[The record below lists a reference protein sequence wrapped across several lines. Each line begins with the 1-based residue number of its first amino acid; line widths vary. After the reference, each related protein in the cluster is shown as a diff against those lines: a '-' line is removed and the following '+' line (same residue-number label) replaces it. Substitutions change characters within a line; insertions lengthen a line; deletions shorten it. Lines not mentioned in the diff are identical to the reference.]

1 MFSSLMNIFKLNKSN
16 NGVKRSWFLVV
27 ASLISGMATY
37 AAMTPSGDANKFL
50 ILVLLNL
57 DLVLLIS
64 LIIIITK
71 RVVNIWSRKKSGQLG
86 AQLHSRVVV
95 MFSLLAAAPAIVVA
109 IFGAIFF
116 TVGIENWFSA
126 QVKNA
131 LNKSLSVSEA
141 YFEQGQRQIS
151 LDAVDIAGI
160 MNTSGILNNI
170 NNLDIQKE
178 NNLKKFLN
186 KLAYERNFTEVI
198 IFDKFGNVVAE
209 SELSFLFKSER
220 RRALFDLVME
230 TKRPAI
236 DFSSSELDKTIS
248 AISPVNFLGNHFIYI
263 SKFKDLRVISDINS
277 VKAAVK
283 NYRGVE
289 NKKEG
294 LHITF
299 TMVFIVVAVLLMFV
313 AILMGLN
320 FANGLVTPIT
330 NLANAAERVSM
341 GDLKVRVPD
350 NNNKDEI
357 ADLSK
362 TFNKMT
368 EQLDSQR
375 NDLIN
380 TNNELERR
388 IKFTET
394 VLTGVTA
401 GVLGLDKF
409 GKIFLPNRRALDL
422 LDLDKNIHNS
432 YLTDVVPEMSDMF
445 LELKK
450 NNQKIITKEIELIRN
465 KKKIIIITTITA
477 EKNKNKVL
485 GYVVTFDDMT
495 EFFKMQRVAAWSDV
509 ARRIAHEIKNP
520 LTPIQ
525 LAAERIKRKYKK
537 HITLEPEIFL
547 SCISTIIRQVDGMR
561 KMVNEFSAFA
571 RMPVPVFNKVNLT
584 NLVNDIASLSVLS
597 NENIKVNIK
606 VPKRT
611 LYAVVDENQIRQ
623 AMQNIISNG
632 INSMIE
638 RKNSNK
644 VKNMLT
650 VELKKVKNNF
660 NILVSDTGI
669 GLPENI
675 KDDLTDPYVTSRKN
689 GTGLGLAIVKKI
701 MEDHNGTLEVKNIE
715 GGIGVCANLRFTSKE
730 KINKG

>member
-1 MFSSLMNIFKLNKSN
+1 LFSSLKNILKKNNN
-16 NGVKRSWFLVV
+16 NGIKRSWFLVV
-27 ASLISGMATY
+27 ASLVSGMATY

-50 ILVLLNL
+50 ILILLNL

-71 RVVNIWSRKKSGQLG
+71 RIVNIWSRKKSGQLG

-95 MFSLLAAAPAIVVA
+95 MFSILAAAPAIVVA

-116 TVGIENWFSA
+116 TVGIENWFSS

-151 LDAVDIAGI
+151 IDVVDIAGI
-160 MNTSGILNNI
+160 MNTSGVLNNI
-170 NNLDIQKE
+170 DNLDIKKE
-178 NNLKKFLN
+178 NNLKKLLN
-186 KLAYERNFTEVI
+186 KLAYERNFIEII
-198 IFDKFGNVVAE
+198 IFDKYGEIIAE
-209 SELSFLFKSER
+209 SELSFLFKSKNR
-220 RRALFDLVME
+220 KALFDLVIK

-248 AISPVNFLGNHFIYI
+248 AISPVNFLGNHFIYV
-263 SKFKDLRVISDINS
+263 SKFKDLEVLSDINA
-277 VKAAVK
+277 VKTAVK

-330 NLANAAERVSM
+330 NLANAAERVSR

-368 EQLDSQR
+368 QQLDSQR

-422 LDLDKNIHNS
+422 LDLKENINNN
-432 YLTDVVPEMSDMF
+432 YFIDVVPEMSEMF
-445 LELKK
+445 KELKN
-450 NNQKIITKEIELIRN
+450 NNQRIITKEIELIRN
-465 KKKIIIITTITA
+465 KKKIIIIATITT

-495 EFFKMQRVAAWSDV
+495 EFFKIQRVAAWSDV

-525 LAAERIKRKYKK
+525 LAAERIKRKYKN

-547 SCISTIIRQVDGMR
+547 SCVSTIIRQVDGMR

-571 RMPVPVFNKVNLT
+571 RMPVPVFSKTNLN
-584 NLVNDIASLSVLS
+584 NLVNDIGSLSILS

-606 VPKRT
+606 VPKTT
-611 LYAVVDENQIRQ
+611 LYAIVDENQIRQ
-623 AMQNIISNG
+623 ALQNIISNG

-638 RKNSNK
+638 RKNNK
-644 VKNMLT
+644 KIKNKLT
-650 VELKKVKNNF
+650 VELNKNKNTF
-660 NILVSDTGI
+660 NISVSDTGI
-669 GLPENI
+669 GLPEDI
-675 KDDLTDPYVTSRKN
+675 KYDLTDPYVTSRKN

-701 MEDHNGTLEVKNIE
+701 MEDHNGTLELKNIE
-715 GGIGVCANLRFTSKE
+715 EGHGVCANLQFTSKDNL
-730 KINKG
+730 NKE

>member
-1 MFSSLMNIFKLNKSN
+1 MNIFKLNKSN

-50 ILVLLNL
+50 ILLLLNL

-236 DFSSSELDKTIS
+236 DFSTSELDKTIS

-380 TNNELERR
+380 TNNELARR

-409 GKIFLPNRRALDL
+409 GKVFLPNRRALDL
-422 LDLDKNIHNS
+422 LYLDKNINNS

-450 NNQKIITKEIELIRN
+450 SNQKIITKEIELIRN

-611 LYAVVDENQIRQ
+611 LFAVVDENQIRQ

-638 RKNSNK
+638 RKNNNK
-644 VKNMLT
+644 IKNMLT

-715 GGIGVCANLRFTSKE
+715 GGIGVCANLQFTSKE

>member
-1 MFSSLMNIFKLNKSN
+1 MI
-16 NGVKRSWFLVV
+16 
-27 ASLISGMATY
+27 
-37 AAMTPSGDANKFL
+37 
-50 ILVLLNL
+50 
-57 DLVLLIS
+57 DLVI
-64 LIIIITK
+64 
-71 RVVNIWSRKKSGQLG
+71 
-86 AQLHSRVVV
+86 
-95 MFSLLAAAPAIVVA
+95 
-109 IFGAIFF
+109 
-116 TVGIENWFSA
+116 
-126 QVKNA
+126 
-131 LNKSLSVSEA
+131 
-141 YFEQGQRQIS
+141 
-151 LDAVDIAGI
+151 
-160 MNTSGILNNI
+160 
-170 NNLDIQKE
+170 
-178 NNLKKFLN
+178 
-186 KLAYERNFTEVI
+186 
-198 IFDKFGNVVAE
+198 
-209 SELSFLFKSER
+209 
-220 RRALFDLVME
+220 E

-277 VKAAVK
+277 VKLAVK

-320 FANGLVTPIT
+320 FANGFVTPIT

-341 GDLKVRVPD
+341 GDLKVRVP
-350 NNNKDEI
+350 NIGTKDEI

-409 GKIFLPNRRALDL
+409 GKVFLPNRRALDL
-422 LDLDKNIHNS
+422 LYLDKNINNS

-450 NNQKIITKEIELIRN
+450 SNQKIITKEIELIRN

-571 RMPVPVFNKVNLT
+571 RMPVPVFSKINLT
-584 NLVNDIASLSVLS
+584 NLVKDIASLSVLS

-606 VPKRT
+606 VPKT
-611 LYAVVDENQIRQ
+611 ILYAVVDENQIRQ
-623 AMQNIISNG
+623 AMQNIISNKLHRILQTDG
-632 INSMIE
+632 PHTLNRLIN
-638 RKNSNK
+638 K
-644 VKNMLT
+644 
-650 VELKKVKNNF
+650 
-660 NILVSDTGI
+660 
-669 GLPENI
+669 
-675 KDDLTDPYVTSRKN
+675 SRK
-689 GTGLGLAIVKKI
+689 KI
-701 MEDHNGTLEVKNIE
+701 YEYQKVSFQEFPVL
-715 GGIGVCANLRFTSKE
+715 L
-730 KINKG
+730 

>member
-1 MFSSLMNIFKLNKSN
+1 MNIFKLNKSN

-50 ILVLLNL
+50 ILLLLNL

-178 NNLKKFLN
+178 NNLKKLLN
-186 KLAYERNFTEVI
+186 KLAYERNFTEII

-701 MEDHNGTLEVKNIE
+701 MEDHDGKLEVKNIE
-715 GGIGVCANLRFTSKE
+715 GGIGVCANLQFTSKE

>member
-1 MFSSLMNIFKLNKSN
+1 MNIFKLNKSN

-50 ILVLLNL
+50 ILLLLNL

-178 NNLKKFLN
+178 NNLKKLLN
-186 KLAYERNFTEVI
+186 KLAYERNFTEII

-220 RRALFDLVME
+220 RRALLDLVME

-401 GVLGLDKF
+401 GVLGLDKY

-422 LDLDKNIHNS
+422 LDLDKNINNS
-432 YLTDVVPEMSDMF
+432 YLIDVVPEMSDMF
-445 LELKK
+445 FELKK

-638 RKNSNK
+638 RKKSNK

-701 MEDHNGTLEVKNIE
+701 MEDHDGTLEVKNIE
-715 GGIGVCANLRFTSKE
+715 GGIGVCANLKFTSKE

>member
-1 MFSSLMNIFKLNKSN
+1 MNIFKLNKSN

-50 ILVLLNL
+50 ILLLLNL

-178 NNLKKFLN
+178 NNIKKFLN

-236 DFSSSELDKTIS
+236 DFSSSEIDKTIS

-422 LDLDKNIHNS
+422 LDLDKNIYNS

>member
-1 MFSSLMNIFKLNKSN
+1 MNIFKLNKSN

-50 ILVLLNL
+50 ILLLLNL

-236 DFSSSELDKTIS
+236 DFSTSELDKTIS

-277 VKAAVK
+277 VKLAVK

-409 GKIFLPNRRALDL
+409 GKVFLPNRRALDL
-422 LDLDKNIHNS
+422 LYLDKNINNS

-450 NNQKIITKEIELIRN
+450 SNQKIITKEIELIRN

-584 NLVNDIASLSVLS
+584 SLVNDIASLSVLS

-606 VPKRT
+606 VPKTT

-638 RKNSNK
+638 RKKNNK

-650 VELKKVKNNF
+650 VELKKVKDNF
-660 NILVSDTGI
+660 NISVSDTGI
-669 GLPENI
+669 GLPEDI

-701 MEDHNGTLEVKNIE
+701 MEDHNGTLEIKNIE
-715 GGIGVCANLRFTSKE
+715 GSIGVCANLQFTSKE
-730 KINKG
+730 KINEG

>member
-1 MFSSLMNIFKLNKSN
+1 MNIFKLNKSN

-50 ILVLLNL
+50 ILLLLNL

-116 TVGIENWFSA
+116 TVGIENWFSS

-220 RRALFDLVME
+220 RRALFDLVIE

-236 DFSSSELDKTIS
+236 DFSSSEIDKTIS

-409 GKIFLPNRRALDL
+409 GKVFLPNRRALDL
-422 LDLDKNIHNS
+422 LYLDKNINNS

-450 NNQKIITKEIELIRN
+450 SNQKIITKEIELIRN

-571 RMPVPVFNKVNLT
+571 RMPVPVFTKVNLT
-584 NLVNDIASLSVLS
+584 NLVSDIASLSVLS

-638 RKNSNK
+638 RKNNNK
-644 VKNMLT
+644 IKNMLT
-650 VELKKVKNNF
+650 VELKKVKNNY
-660 NILVSDTGI
+660 NIFVSDTGI

-701 MEDHNGTLEVKNIE
+701 MEDHNGTLEVKNIK
-715 GGIGVCANLRFTSKE
+715 GSVGVRAILQFTSKE

>member
-1 MFSSLMNIFKLNKSN
+1 MNIFKLNKSN

-50 ILVLLNL
+50 ILLLLNL

-220 RRALFDLVME
+220 RRALFDLVIE

-236 DFSSSELDKTIS
+236 DFSTSELDKTIS

-277 VKAAVK
+277 VKLAVK

-409 GKIFLPNRRALDL
+409 GKVFLPNRRALDL
-422 LDLDKNIHNS
+422 LYLDKNINNS

-450 NNQKIITKEIELIRN
+450 SNQKIITKEIELIRN

-571 RMPVPVFNKVNLT
+571 RMPVPVFTKVNLT
-584 NLVNDIASLSVLS
+584 NLVSDIASLSVLS
-597 NENIKVNIK
+597 NEKIKVNIK

-638 RKNSNK
+638 RKNNNK
-644 VKNMLT
+644 IKNMLT
-650 VELKKVKNNF
+650 VELKKVKNNY
-660 NILVSDTGI
+660 NIFVSDTGI

-715 GGIGVCANLRFTSKE
+715 GGIGVCANLQFTSKE

>member
-1 MFSSLMNIFKLNKSN
+1 MNIFKLNKSN

-50 ILVLLNL
+50 ILLLLNL

-178 NNLKKFLN
+178 NNLKKLLN
-186 KLAYERNFTEVI
+186 KLAYERNFTEII

-422 LDLDKNIHNS
+422 LDLDKNINNS
-432 YLTDVVPEMSDMF
+432 YLIDVVPEMSDMF
-445 LELKK
+445 FELKK

-701 MEDHNGTLEVKNIE
+701 MEDHDGTLEVKNIE
-715 GGIGVCANLRFTSKE
+715 GGIGVCANLKFTSKE

>member
-1 MFSSLMNIFKLNKSN
+1 MNIFKLNKSN

-27 ASLISGMATY
+27 ASLMSGMATY

-50 ILVLLNL
+50 ILLLLNL

-160 MNTSGILNNI
+160 MNTSGILNNF

-209 SELSFLFKSER
+209 SELSFLFKSDR
-220 RRALFDLVME
+220 RKALFDLIIE

-248 AISPVNFLGNHFIYI
+248 AISPVNFLGNHFIYV

-422 LDLDKNIHNS
+422 LDLDTNINNS

-450 NNQKIITKEIELIRN
+450 SNQKIITKEIELIRN

-606 VPKRT
+606 VPKTT
-611 LYAVVDENQIRQ
+611 LYAVIDENQIRQ

-638 RKNSNK
+638 RKNNNK
-644 VKNMLT
+644 IKNMLT
-650 VELKKVKNNF
+650 VELKKVKNNY
-660 NILVSDTGI
+660 NISVSDTGI

-701 MEDHNGTLEVKNIE
+701 MEDHNGTLEIKNIE
-715 GGIGVCANLRFTSKE
+715 GSIGVCANLQFTSKE

>member
-1 MFSSLMNIFKLNKSN
+1 MNIFKLNKSN

-50 ILVLLNL
+50 ILLLLNL

-220 RRALFDLVME
+220 RRALFDLVIE

-236 DFSSSELDKTIS
+236 DFSTSELDKTIS

-277 VKAAVK
+277 VKLAVK

-409 GKIFLPNRRALDL
+409 GKVFLPNRRALDL
-422 LDLDKNIHNS
+422 LYLDKNINNS

-450 NNQKIITKEIELIRN
+450 SNQKIITKEIELIRN

-571 RMPVPVFNKVNLT
+571 RMPVPVFTKVNLT
-584 NLVNDIASLSVLS
+584 NLVSDIASLSVLS

-638 RKNSNK
+638 RKNNNK
-644 VKNMLT
+644 IKNMLT
-650 VELKKVKNNF
+650 VELKKVKNNY
-660 NILVSDTGI
+660 NIFVSDTGI

-701 MEDHNGTLEVKNIE
+701 MEDHNGTLEIKNIE
-715 GGIGVCANLRFTSKE
+715 GGIGVCANLQFTSKE
-730 KINKG
+730 KINIG

>member
-1 MFSSLMNIFKLNKSN
+1 MNIFKLNKSN

-50 ILVLLNL
+50 ILLLLNL

-220 RRALFDLVME
+220 RRALFDLVIE

-236 DFSSSELDKTIS
+236 DFSTSELDKTIS

-277 VKAAVK
+277 VKLAVK

-357 ADLSK
+357 ADLSI

-409 GKIFLPNRRALDL
+409 GKVFLPNRRALDL
-422 LDLDKNIHNS
+422 LYLDKNINNS

-450 NNQKIITKEIELIRN
+450 SNQKIITKEIELIRN

-571 RMPVPVFNKVNLT
+571 RMPVPVFTKVNLT
-584 NLVNDIASLSVLS
+584 NLVSDIASLSVLS

-638 RKNSNK
+638 RKNNNK
-644 VKNMLT
+644 IKNMLT
-650 VELKKVKNNF
+650 VELKKVKNNY
-660 NILVSDTGI
+660 NIFVSDTGI

-715 GGIGVCANLRFTSKE
+715 GSIGVCANLQFTSKE
-730 KINKG
+730 KINIG

>member
-1 MFSSLMNIFKLNKSN
+1 MNIFKPDKSN
-16 NGVKRSWFLVV
+16 NGVKRSWFLVI
-27 ASLISGMATY
+27 ASLMSGMATY

-50 ILVLLNL
+50 ILLLLNL
-57 DLVLLIS
+57 DLILLIS

-220 RRALFDLVME
+220 RRALFDLVMK

-236 DFSSSELDKTIS
+236 DFSTSELDKTIS
-248 AISPVNFLGNHFIYI
+248 AISPVNFLGNHFIYV

-409 GKIFLPNRRALDL
+409 GKVFLPNRRALDL
-422 LDLDKNIHNS
+422 LYLDKNINNS

-450 NNQKIITKEIELIRN
+450 SNQKIITKEIELIRN

-571 RMPVPVFNKVNLT
+571 RMPVPVFTKVNLT
-584 NLVNDIASLSVLS
+584 NLVSDIASLSVLS

-638 RKNSNK
+638 RKNNNK
-644 VKNMLT
+644 IKNMLT
-650 VELKKVKNNF
+650 VDLKKVKNNF

-715 GGIGVCANLRFTSKE
+715 GGIGVCANLQFTSKE

>member
-1 MFSSLMNIFKLNKSN
+1 MNIFKLNKSN

-50 ILVLLNL
+50 ILLLLNL

-236 DFSSSELDKTIS
+236 DFSTSELDKTIS

-409 GKIFLPNRRALDL
+409 GKVFLPNRRALDL
-422 LDLDKNIHNS
+422 LYLDKNINNS

-450 NNQKIITKEIELIRN
+450 SNQKIITKEIELIRN

-571 RMPVPVFNKVNLT
+571 RMPVPVFTKVNLT
-584 NLVNDIASLSVLS
+584 NLVSDIASLSVLS

-638 RKNSNK
+638 RKNNNK
-644 VKNMLT
+644 IKNMLT
-650 VELKKVKNNF
+650 VELKKVKNNY
-660 NILVSDTGI
+660 NIFVSDTGI

-715 GGIGVCANLRFTSKE
+715 GGIGVCANLQFTSK
-730 KINKG
+730 KK

>member
-1 MFSSLMNIFKLNKSN
+1 MNIFKLNKSN

-50 ILVLLNL
+50 ILLLLNL

-220 RRALFDLVME
+220 RRALFDLVIE

-422 LDLDKNIHNS
+422 LDLDKNIYNS

-445 LELKK
+445 FELKK

>member
-1 MFSSLMNIFKLNKSN
+1 MNIFKLNKSN

-50 ILVLLNL
+50 ILLLLNL

-178 NNLKKFLN
+178 NNLKKLLN
-186 KLAYERNFTEVI
+186 KLAYERNFTEII

-220 RRALFDLVME
+220 RRALLDLVME

-422 LDLDKNIHNS
+422 LDLDKNINNS

-445 LELKK
+445 FELKK

-638 RKNSNK
+638 RKKSNK

-701 MEDHNGTLEVKNIE
+701 MEDHDGTLEVKNIE
-715 GGIGVCANLRFTSKE
+715 GGIGVCANLKFTSKE

>member
-1 MFSSLMNIFKLNKSN
+1 MNIFKLNKSN

-50 ILVLLNL
+50 ILLLLNL

-198 IFDKFGNVVAE
+198 IFDKFGNVIAE

-409 GKIFLPNRRALDL
+409 GKVFLPNRRALDL
-422 LDLDKNIHNS
+422 LYLDKNINNS

-638 RKNSNK
+638 RKNNNK

-701 MEDHNGTLEVKNIE
+701 MEDHNGTLEIKNIE
-715 GGIGVCANLRFTSKE
+715 GGIGVCANLQFTSKE

>member
-1 MFSSLMNIFKLNKSN
+1 MNIFKLNKSN

-178 NNLKKFLN
+178 NNLKKLLN

>member
-1 MFSSLMNIFKLNKSN
+1 MNIFKLNKSN

-50 ILVLLNL
+50 ILLLLNL

-116 TVGIENWFSA
+116 TVGIENWFSS

-220 RRALFDLVME
+220 RKALFDLVIE

-248 AISPVNFLGNHFIYI
+248 AISPVNFLGNHFIYV

-409 GKIFLPNRRALDL
+409 GKVFLPNRRALDL
-422 LDLDKNIHNS
+422 LYLDKNINNS

-450 NNQKIITKEIELIRN
+450 SNQKIITKEIELIRN

-571 RMPVPVFNKVNLT
+571 RMPVPVFTKVNLT
-584 NLVNDIASLSVLS
+584 NLVSDIASLSVLS

-638 RKNSNK
+638 RKNNNK
-644 VKNMLT
+644 IKNMLT
-650 VELKKVKNNF
+650 VELKKVKNNY
-660 NILVSDTGI
+660 NIFVSDTGI

-715 GGIGVCANLRFTSKE
+715 GGIGVCANLQFTSKE